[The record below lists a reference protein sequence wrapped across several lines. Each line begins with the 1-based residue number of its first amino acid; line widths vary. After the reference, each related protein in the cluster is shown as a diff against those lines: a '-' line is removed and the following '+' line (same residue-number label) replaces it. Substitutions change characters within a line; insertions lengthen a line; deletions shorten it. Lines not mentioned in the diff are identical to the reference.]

1 MRQRQRSSRGL
12 LLAGSWALAGILGC
26 PPHLREDAPADPPEL
41 GSGHT
46 ALHQDGGAR
55 ARADSSKASS
65 DRDAASW
72 VRPAMP
78 RPPSG
83 WHGGGGTCAVDGGVV
98 GWIGCTAAVVGG
110 TDVTVAGWLPSHH
123 VRESESAK
131 ACFVPYTAGEIYSP
145 CECDKS
151 LLIPGL
157 DLDALVCSG
166 RGRTELF
173 AVIHDHLRRIFD
185 APTGAWGD
193 VEVVP
198 DTMALSVDLD
208 ISVDGDAL
216 VFSDRGDCP
225 RVLASVD
232 AAIAEETTAGGRG
245 YFRGIRQAYGAVCA
259 TVGRWRW
266 SAGHF
271 VHVSRT
277 AAGSG
282 LSLPAPVATSGR

>member
-12 LLAGSWALAGILGC
+12 LLAGSWTLAGLLGC
-26 PPHLREDAPADPPEL
+26 TPQLREDPLADPPDF
-41 GSGHT
+41 GSGQR
-46 ALHQDGGAR
+46 AVSQDSAR
-55 ARADSSKASS
+55 AHADSSKASS
-65 DRDAASW
+65 EGDAGSLL
-72 VRPAMP
+72 RSAMP

-157 DLDALVCSG
+157 DLDALVCSEA
-166 RGRTELF
+166 GRTVMF
-173 AVIHDHLRRIFD
+173 AVIHDHLRKIFD
-185 APTGAWGD
+185 APTHAMGD

-225 RVLASVD
+225 RVLAS
-232 AAIAEETTAGGRG
+232 AANSYDEIRKG
-245 YFRGIRQAYGAVCA
+245 YAAVCA
-259 TVGRWRW
+259 TAGRWRW

-277 AAGSG
+277 AGGSG
-282 LSLPAPVATSGR
+282 LPQPVPAATAGR